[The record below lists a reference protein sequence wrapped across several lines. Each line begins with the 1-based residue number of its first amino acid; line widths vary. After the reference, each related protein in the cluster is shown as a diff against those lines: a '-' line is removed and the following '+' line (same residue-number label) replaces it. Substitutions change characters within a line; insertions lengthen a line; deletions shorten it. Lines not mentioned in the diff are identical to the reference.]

1 MRPEIEKIINNG
13 LMKDTKEKASELKER
28 IRELEQLS
36 VNDQQKI
43 QKQAREINRLREQHR
58 EEIDEDA
65 YQEMVTERAR
75 IMNQKSS

>member
-43 QKQAREINRLREQHR
+43 QKQAREINRLMEQHR